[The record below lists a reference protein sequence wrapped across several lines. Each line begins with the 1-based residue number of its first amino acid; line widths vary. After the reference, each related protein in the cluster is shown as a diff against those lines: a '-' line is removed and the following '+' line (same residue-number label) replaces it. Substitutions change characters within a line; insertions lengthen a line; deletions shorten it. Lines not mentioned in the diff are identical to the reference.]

1 MRKLFR
7 IYAAQ
12 GGHSAELELPATDHE
27 LLDLMERLR
36 LGPGQSP
43 YLAIQEYLEPDCSYD
58 HLSGYIPNPPDLF
71 RLNALAKRLAELDPH
86 GAAAFEGFVTMDIQ
100 KGETTIPLPR
110 LIDYAYSGDCCHV
123 AGGVVTDAELGRFLA
138 ENGFV
143 PETEELSNEAFELL
157 DFARIGKNHRET
169 EGGVLTLRGYVEQH
183 TELREAYKTLDL
195 STPAPDYMI
204 LLKVSHNSNST
215 LLKLPAS
222 EESLA
227 AIPQMMDEPDW
238 QDLSLE
244 CLDCCIPT
252 LMDAVAGTDDI
263 AFLNCLAEK
272 LAALEP
278 QELTACKAL
287 LEARNCRD
295 LASVGLLAG
304 QLDNYNFCPEYGSP
318 AEVAEGQ
325 LSLILGEREAGMI
338 LPHLDLEGYGKD
350 LLQYLGGAMT
360 PYGLLE
366 KKDGAPLISERDHQK
381 TNGMEMS

>member
-43 YLAIQEYLEPDCSYD
+43 YLAIQEYLEPDYSYD
-58 HLSGYIPNPPDLF
+58 HLSSYIPNPPDLF
-71 RLNALAKRLAELDPH
+71 QLNALAKRLAELDPH

-143 PETEELSNEAFELL
+143 PEAEELSNEAFELL

-215 LLKLPAS
+215 LLKLPAG

-227 AIPQMMDEPDW
+227 AIPQMMNEPDW

-325 LSLILGEREAGMI
+325 LWKPTASSGCGSSS
-338 LPHLDLEGYGKD
+338 P
-350 LLQYLGGAMT
+350 T
-360 PYGLLE
+360 P
-366 KKDGAPLISERDHQK
+366 
-381 TNGMEMS
+381 